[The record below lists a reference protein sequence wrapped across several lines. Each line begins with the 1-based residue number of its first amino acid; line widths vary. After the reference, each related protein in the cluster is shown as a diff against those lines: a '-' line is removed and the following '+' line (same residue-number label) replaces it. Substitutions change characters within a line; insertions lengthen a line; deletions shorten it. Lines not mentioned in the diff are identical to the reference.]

1 MALWLQNMAKV
12 EINCTENGPIIVMVD
27 NKTFTV
33 LCRRGSSKNKPYCDG
48 TYVKIDFKAESK
60 EIQVV

>member
-1 MALWLQNMAKV
+1 MAKV

-33 LCRRGSSKNKPYCDG
+33 LRRCGSSKNKPYCDG
-48 TYVKIDFKAESK
+48 MHVKIDFKAESK

>member
-48 TYVKIDFKAESK
+48 THVKIDFKAESK